1 MTAFDDEL
9 AVEAWEARLAP
20 LLDAHGAAVI
30 AALRGGGPRPPWP
43 AALRAPALARLAAP
57 HDPRWAARARTLAR
71 WALAARL
78 DAEPAMF
85 AAHAAPATA
94 VGLAARHRALRE
106 VAARLGY
113 ADAAALARALYGAAP
128 GAAGAAPTED
138 DRDAPPTPTA
148 PLPGW
153 PAVRAALAAHAGV
166 EPAAV
171 AAFDDGR
178 HAATVLTTAGV
189 ACVFPPVVDLASLT
203 VAAHELGH
211 GVYAAAMRGLPLGLA
226 AAPSRTVDEAV
237 AAWAVRAL
245 EGLLPAGWAAV
256 ARWRRRRGARAR
268 AALAALE
275 HRALVA
281 GAVDDAWAATVGAW
295 RPALAAAVLAE
306 PGVAAA
312 YAEADR
318 LALAPGPGQIAAWG
332 RAGAA
337 LDAAGLA

>member
-1 MTAFDDEL
+1 M
-9 AVEAWEARLAP
+9 
-20 LLDAHGAAVI
+20 I
-30 AALRGGGPRPPWP
+30 
-43 AALRAPALARLAAP
+43 
-57 HDPRWAARARTLAR
+57 
-71 WALAARL
+71 
-78 DAEPAMF
+78 

-94 VGLAARHRALRE
+94 AGLAIRHRAL
-106 VAARLGY
+106 VACAPAMGC
-113 ADAAALARALYGAAP
+113 ADAAALVHALFGAPLAPAASPELDDDDAAP
-128 GAAGAAPTED
+128 PAPAAA
-138 DRDAPPTPTA
+138 
-148 PLPGW
+148 LPGW
-153 PAVRAALAAHAGV
+153 PAVRAALADHAGV
-166 EPAAV
+166 DPAAV
-171 AAFDDGR
+171 RVCDDGR
-178 HAATVLTTAGV
+178 AAATVLTTAGAV
-189 ACVFPPVVDLASLT
+189 CVFPPVGDLASLT

-211 GVYAAAMRGLPLGLA
+211 GVYAAAMPACRWPGRRR
-226 AAPSRTVDEAV
+226 APVDEAV